1 MAFALRKTPKILV
14 PMVILMV
21 SCLAL
26 ATIPVKSHACTT
38 AAWLAP
44 KTSMDAPLIWKN
56 RDTDTLW
63 NRVVFVNAAPH
74 RYVGLTDAHEVSGRA
89 VYAGLNDT
97 GFGII
102 NSVAYNLP
110 KVAPEMVDL
119 EGFVMADVLRTARR
133 VEDFERYLTDHLGP
147 DLGSQANFLVFD
159 SEGEV
164 WLFEVHNHGFEKF
177 SVAANPEKYLVNTN
191 FARSGTPGQGA
202 GYLRFERASSLIAAH
217 QGLVDPEF
225 IINSLARDFGH
236 SLLSV
241 PSVLEL
247 GQRSIRDPLWLP
259 TTETINRD
267 STASSVVLQG
277 RRQNPKGTPSLATM
291 WVSLGE
297 PVASL
302 AVPIWVEAGRI
313 PQALSKG
320 TRVPLQETAMK
331 LKKVLRPFAE
341 TEKQK
346 YLNLSLLNNKE
357 SIGTIPQLETIQNT
371 ILKQTAAFMNQLHT
385 PEQLAQFQD
394 QMAEFALTSLN
405 QILEGIQQH
414 HGSMIP

>member
-1 MAFALRKTPKILV
+1 MGFDWGKPHKNLGFMARLLISWCIF
-14 PMVILMV
+14 
-21 SCLAL
+21 
-26 ATIPVKSHACTT
+26 ATIPIKSHACTT
-38 AAWLAP
+38 AAWLAAN
-44 KTSMDAPLIWKN
+44 TTMGAPFIWKN

-63 NRVVFVNAAPH
+63 NRVVFVNAKPYH
-74 RYVGLTDAHEVSGRA
+74 YVGLTDAHETSGRA
-89 VYAGLNDT
+89 VYAGLNEN

-133 VEDFERYLTDHLGP
+133 VGDFERYLTDHLGP

-159 SEGEV
+159 GEGEV
-164 WLFEVHNHGFEKF
+164 WLFEVHNNGFEKF
-177 SVAANPEKYLVNTN
+177 SVASTSEKYLVNTN
-191 FARSGTPGQGA
+191 FARSGAPGKGA
-202 GYLRFERASSLIAAH
+202 GYLRFERASRLIAAH
-217 QGLVDPEF
+217 PGLMDLGF

-236 SLLSV
+236 SLLTV
-241 PSVLEL
+241 PSVHEL
-247 GQRSIRDPLWLP
+247 GQRSIRDPLWLS

-267 STASSVVLQG
+267 STASSVLLQG
-277 RRQNPKGTPSLATM
+277 RQQTPIGTPSLATM

-320 TRVPLQETAMK
+320 TRVPLQETAME
-331 LKKVLRPFAE
+331 LKKLLRPFAE
-341 TEKQK
+341 AEKQK

-357 SIGTIPQLETIQNT
+357 SIGTLTQLENLQNT
-371 ILKQTAAFMNQLHT
+371 ILKQTTTFLGQPRT
-385 PEQLAQFQD
+385 SEQLAQFQD
-394 QMAEFALTSLN
+394 SMAEFALTSLKK
-405 QILEGIQQH
+405 ILSQLKQH
-414 HGSMIP
+414 QGSMIP